1 MYIINLNATSAPVL
15 NTIPRIYQ
23 KGTIP
28 SSIPQF
34 NRVDVQGGFPDL
46 QERILKFVVTDIFFL
61 GGESNAV

>member
-23 KGTIP
+23 KETIP